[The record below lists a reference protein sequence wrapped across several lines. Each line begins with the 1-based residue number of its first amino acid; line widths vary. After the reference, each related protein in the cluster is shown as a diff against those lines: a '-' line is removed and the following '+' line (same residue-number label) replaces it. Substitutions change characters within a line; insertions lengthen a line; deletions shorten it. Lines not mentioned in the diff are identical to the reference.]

1 MLGWCIELV
10 QAAFLVADDMMDAS
24 VTRRGG
30 PCWYKLPEV
39 DTIAINDSFLLLSF
53 TYRLL
58 LKYCDTLGPQYTQLL
73 NLFNEVIWMTELG
86 QLLDTTG
93 VAETVE
99 DTAQFELP
107 YYQKIVHCKTADYTF
122 YLPVACAMSLAGTTE
137 QAAYDEARSVCHA
150 IGPPSSPPFLLLLL
164 AAWRQ
169 SGHRDGAAVLCC

>member
-73 NLFNEVIWMTELG
+73 NLFNEVIWMAELG
-86 QLLDTTG
+86 QLWLRLWRRIC
-93 VAETVE
+93 VFVE
-99 DTAQFELP
+99 
-107 YYQKIVHCKTADYTF
+107 
-122 YLPVACAMSLAGTTE
+122 
-137 QAAYDEARSVCHA
+137 
-150 IGPPSSPPFLLLLL
+150 
-164 AAWRQ
+164 WR
-169 SGHRDGAAVLCC
+169 